1 MLTMYIEKKKRS
13 FVGIKNTHVYSLTPR
28 NRGKKNSD
36 RKKLATKFK

>member
-28 NRGKKNSD
+28 NRGKK
-36 RKKLATKFK
+36 KFRQKETSY